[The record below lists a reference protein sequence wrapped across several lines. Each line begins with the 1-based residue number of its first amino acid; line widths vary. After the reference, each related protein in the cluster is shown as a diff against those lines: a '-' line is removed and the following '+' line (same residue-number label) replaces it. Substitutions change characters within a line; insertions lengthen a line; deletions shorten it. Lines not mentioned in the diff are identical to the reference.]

1 MRVTFCGHRTLTET
15 NILYEELKKILEGI
29 FQIAQT
35 MQEKLVFY
43 CGGYGAFDSLAAK
56 GVAEIRKRYTEV
68 KSELIFVTPYILGEQ
83 IKNPLF
89 EKEYDE
95 IVYPPL
101 ENVPFRFAIIRRN
114 EWMVEKS
121 DLIVACVFRN
131 WGGAA
136 RTLAY
141 AQRKGE
147 TNYKYR
153 IDSLISVPLQ
163 GFFLPFAERY
173 VKIDK

>member
-83 IKNPLF
+83 RKNPLF

-114 EWMVEKS
+114 EWMVDHSAHVIAVFNEEK
-121 DLIVACVFRN
+121 
-131 WGGAA
+131 GG
-136 RTLAY
+136 TKNTVDY
-141 AQRKGE
+141 AEKHGVQIEIIK
-147 TNYKYR
+147 
-153 IDSLISVPLQ
+153 
-163 GFFLPFAERY
+163 A
-173 VKIDK
+173 